1 MRTSRLPALVLSAVV
16 ALVLTG
22 GSATAVPAPPSPDD
36 SWVAVTQP
44 AQAPSDD
51 DDSDDDDWGD
61 ECEVDDDCV
70 DVGDDELWTF
80 DAYRPTISGTLQ
92 VGQVVTVVPDEEA
105 YSYET
110 TEEVV
115 TLTYRWLV
123 DGKAAGKGTGTTFR
137 LKKKHRGRMLSVEV
151 TASAPGYETETV
163 TSKPRRVRG

>member
-1 MRTSRLPALVLSAVV
+1 VRTSRLTAAVLSALV
-16 ALVLTG
+16 ALVVTG
-22 GSATAVPAPPSPDD
+22 GSASAVPSPPSPDD

-44 AQAPSDD
+44 AQAQSDD
-51 DDSDDDDWGD
+51 DDDDDWGD
-61 ECEVDDDCV
+61 ECEVDDDEC
-70 DVGDDELWTF
+70 DELTEDELWTF
-80 DAYRPTISGTLQ
+80 DAYRPTVSGKVQ

-105 YSYET
+105 YSYDT

-123 DGKAAGKGTGTTFR
+123 DGKAAGKGTGTTFK

-163 TSKPRRVRG
+163 TSKPRRVLG

>member
-1 MRTSRLPALVLSAVV
+1 MRTPRLTAVVLSALAALVLGGGTASA
-16 ALVLTG
+16 A
-22 GSATAVPAPPSPDD
+22 PAPPAPDD
-36 SWVAVTQP
+36 SWVAVAQP
-44 AQAPSDD
+44 VQAQSDD
-51 DDSDDDDWGD
+51 DDDDDYGD
-61 ECEVDDDCV
+61 ECEADDDDCV

-80 DAYRPTISGTLQ
+80 DAYRPTISGKVQ

-123 DGKAAGKGTGTTFR
+123 DGKAVGKGSGTAFK

-151 TASAPGYETETV
+151 TASAPTYETETV
-163 TSKPRRVRG
+163 ISKPRKILG